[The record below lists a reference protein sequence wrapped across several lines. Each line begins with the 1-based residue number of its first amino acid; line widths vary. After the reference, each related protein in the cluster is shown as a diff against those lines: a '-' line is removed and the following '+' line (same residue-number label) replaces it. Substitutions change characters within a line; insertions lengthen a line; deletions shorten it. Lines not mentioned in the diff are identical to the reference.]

1 VKIIGRSSAVLLCL
15 LVCAAVADSP
25 APVQAPAP
33 EAQIAFANH
42 GGIYNWQVVDNRTVL
57 IQGQNRKWYK
67 ATLFSPCFDLP
78 FAERLGF
85 ESNSD
90 GSFDK
95 FSSIQVRSQKCP
107 LVSLVKT
114 TAPAKKAKAKKT
126 AAVPPQTRAA
136 NTAPVNPE
144 K

>member
-1 VKIIGRSSAVLLCL
+1 VKAIGSAAAFLLCL
-15 LVCAAVADSP
+15 LACAAMADTP
-25 APVQAPAP
+25 APAQAPAP

-57 IQGQNRKWYK
+57 IQSQNRKWYK
-67 ATLFSPCFDLP
+67 ATLFSTCFDLP

-95 FSSIQVRSQKCP
+95 FSSIQVRGQKCP
-107 LVSLVKT
+107 LVSLVET
-114 TAPAKKAKAKKT
+114 TAPPKKSKAKKS
-126 AAVPPQTRAA
+126 AAAAADAPAA
-136 NTAPVNPE
+136 NAAPVNPE

>member
-1 VKIIGRSSAVLLCL
+1 VTVIGRVSAVLLCL
-15 LVCAAVADSP
+15 LACAAWADTP

-42 GGIYNWQVVDNRTVL
+42 GGIYNWQVVDSRTVL

-67 ATLFSPCFDLP
+67 ATLFSSCFDLP

-107 LVSLVKT
+107 LVSLVET
-114 TAPAKKAKAKKT
+114 AAPAKKSKSKNNAT
-126 AAVPPQTRAA
+126 APNGTPAA
-136 NTAPVNPE
+136 NGAPVNPE

>member
-1 VKIIGRSSAVLLCL
+1 VIGRVSAVLLCL
-15 LVCAAVADSP
+15 LACAAWADTP

-42 GGIYNWQVVDNRTVL
+42 GGIYNWQVVDSRTVL

-67 ATLFSPCFDLP
+67 ATLFSSCFDLP

-107 LVSLVKT
+107 LVSLVET
-114 TAPAKKAKAKKT
+114 AAPAKKSKSKNNAT
-126 AAVPPQTRAA
+126 APNGTPAA
-136 NTAPVNPE
+136 NGAPVNPE